1 MSFRRSLPV
10 LVADAQAIGSIGV
23 IRSLGR
29 AGYPVLAYAQQATA
43 LGLHSR
49 YLQQG
54 LLAPPYSERQA
65 FLQWLRATVAGHGIR
80 ALVPS
85 EGLLLALQQDFAEF
99 AHLLPLSQSAHTVYT
114 GMSKYDLFAGFFTG
128 GGALLDNIP
137 DSALLEP
144 GSELPPGLQRH
155 ARIYAKIDA
164 CHSRDGNGAV
174 VALPGGPGLAER
186 LQPLLEKCPKILL
199 QAHVEGQGVGIFLL
213 RWRGKLLAR
222 FGHQRLHEVP
232 HTGGASSYRRSWWQ
246 QAVYEDAVRRV
257 EHLDWDGVA
266 MLEYRFDHASGK
278 FYLMEMNGRFWGS
291 LHLALFAGVDFPRLL
306 LDAFHGHAEA
316 QQGEAHDLACRLT
329 YPKEMEYVL
338 SCLKDGRLP
347 LRKRLWPVLEF
358 FLLGLDPRVRSDLW
372 FPGDRGLYWR
382 SIPRAIKRFLS

>member
-1 MSFRRSLPV
+1 M
-10 LVADAQAIGSIGV
+10 LVADAQAIGSLGV

-29 AGYPVLAYAQQATA
+29 AGYPVLAYSQNADA
-43 LGLHSR
+43 LGMHSR
-49 YLQQG
+49 YLKRG
-54 LLAPPYSERQA
+54 LVAPPHSARQE
-65 FLQWLRATVAGHGIR
+65 FLQWLRATVAEHGIR

-85 EGLLLALQQDFAEF
+85 EGLLLALQDDFAEF
-99 AHLLPLSQSAHTVYT
+99 AQLLPLSQSAQTVYT
-114 GMSKYDLFAGFFTG
+114 GMSKYDLFAGFFE
-128 GGALLDNIP
+128 GGAALLENIP
-137 DSALLEP
+137 DSTLLEA
-144 GSELPPGLQRH
+144 GRALPEAMQRH
-155 ARIYAKIDA
+155 SRVYAKIDA

-174 VALPGGPGLAER
+174 VALPGGPELPAR
-186 LQPLLEKCPKILL
+186 LQQLLETSPKILL

-213 RWRGKLLAR
+213 RWQGKLLAR

-257 EHLDWDGVA
+257 EHLDWEGVA
-266 MLEYRFDHASGK
+266 MLEYRYDHASGN

-316 QQGEAHDLACRLT
+316 QQEEARDLACRLT
-329 YPKEMEYVL
+329 FPKEMEYVL

-347 LRKRLWPVLEF
+347 LGKRLWPVLEF
-358 FLLGLDPRVRSDLW
+358 FLLGLNPRVRSDLW